1 MAKSNNLDN
10 NLKEKVIIVGL
21 ELRSS
26 EREIEESLDE
36 LEQLVLTAGGI
47 VVARVIQLK
56 DKPDP
61 RTYIGKG
68 KVEEIKILA
77 GTKNA
82 DIVVF
87 DDDLSASQ
95 QRHLED
101 EFNCRV
107 VDRTT
112 LILDIFAQRAHSNEG
127 KLQVELAQLNYLL
140 PRLVGRGVE
149 LSRLG
154 GGIGTR
160 GPGETKLE
168 VDRRRIRTRIGS
180 LRSQLKKVAQT
191 RNIQR
196 KHRKKTSVTCVS
208 LVGYTNAGK
217 STLLSLLTGADVFV
231 EDKLFATL
239 DSTTRRLALPN
250 QQNILISDTVG
261 FIHKLPHHLVAAFKS
276 TLEEVREADL
286 LLHII
291 DSSHPAMK
299 DQIKAVYKVLDE
311 LESLEKPRIEVFN
324 KIDKITSDELT
335 NLKSQFTNGVFIS
348 AKDGVNVK
356 ELLERIE
363 NSIESRHV
371 ETTLLIPY
379 NEGGLIARAH
389 SEGIVLKLEYLDDK
403 VKIKAK
409 IPFNILGDFENY
421 IMTEDRKQT
430 TDRLKNHKV
439 RG

>member
-1 MAKSNNLDN
+1 M
-10 NLKEKVIIVGL
+10 
-21 ELRSS
+21 
-26 EREIEESLDE
+26 DE

-47 VVARVIQLK
+47 VVARIVQFK
-56 DKPDP
+56 DRPDP

-68 KVEEIKILA
+68 KAEEIKILA
-77 GTKNA
+77 EAKDV

-101 EFNCRV
+101 AFNCRV

-140 PRLVGRGVE
+140 PRLIGRGIE

-168 VDRRRIRTRIGS
+168 VDRRRIRNRISS
-180 LRSQLKKVAQT
+180 LSNQLKKVAQT

-196 KHRKKTSVTCVS
+196 KHRKKTSVISVS

-239 DSTTRRLALPN
+239 DSTTRRLTLPN

-261 FIHKLPHHLVAAFKS
+261 FIHKLPHNLVAAFKS
-276 TLEEVREADL
+276 TLEEVKEADL
-286 LLHII
+286 LLHVI
-291 DSSHPAMK
+291 DASHPAMK
-299 DQIKAVYKVLDE
+299 DQIKAVNKVLGE

-324 KIDKITSDELT
+324 KIDKIPSDELMD
-335 NLKSQFTNGVFIS
+335 LKLQFKNGVFIS
-348 AKDGVNVK
+348 AKNGVNAK
-356 ELLERIE
+356 ELLEKVE
-363 NSIESRHV
+363 NSIELRHV

-379 NEGGLIARAH
+379 SEGSLIARLH
-389 SEGIVLKLEYLDDK
+389 NEGAVLKLEYLNDK
-403 VKIKAK
+403 VKVRAK
-409 IPFNILGDFENY
+409 IPFNILGDFEKY
-421 IMTEDRKQT
+421 IE
-430 TDRLKNHKV
+430 KN
-439 RG
+439 